1 MEDLE
6 KAPLELDL
14 QELEDLEAP
23 GFWEAFSAGAAV
35 SAAGGGAYIAS
46 AIAVSA
52 IT

>member
-1 MEDLE
+1 MENLME
-6 KAPLELDL
+6 APLELDL

-23 GFWEAFSAGAAV
+23 GFWGAFSAGAAV
-35 SAAGGGAYIAS
+35 SSAGGGAYIAS

>member
-1 MEDLE
+1 MDTT
-6 KAPLELDL
+6 KSAPLELEL

-23 GFWEAFSAGAAV
+23 DFWSAFSAGVAV
-35 SAAGGGAYIAS
+35 GSAGGGAYIAS

>member
-1 MEDLE
+1 MNNTEM
-6 KAPLELDL
+6 APLELDL

-23 GFWEAFSAGAAV
+23 GFWEAFSAGVAV
-35 SAAGGGAYIAS
+35 SSAGGAAYLAS

>member
-1 MEDLE
+1 MQDMAS
-6 KAPLELDL
+6 APLELDL

-23 GFWEAFSAGAAV
+23 GFWEAFSAGVAV
-35 SAAGGGAYIAS
+35 STAGAGAYLAS